1 MRIMLDTNVLI
12 SIVLSSKKMN
22 QLILDICK
30 KHTLVLS
37 PYILEETR
45 RVVTT
50 KFPQRKEILEK
61 FLSNEVYEI
70 VENTTICRQKINI
83 RDPKDVPIIVGAING
98 KIELLITG
106 DKDFDNVEIPNIKI
120 IKPSEY

>member
-1 MRIMLDTNVLI
+1 MRIMLDTNVLV

-22 QLILDICK
+22 QLFLDICE
-30 KHTLVLS
+30 KHTLVLC

-45 RVVTT
+45 QVVTD
-50 KFPQRKEILEK
+50 KFPERRRILERI
-61 FLSNEVYEI
+61 FSNESYEV
-70 VENTTICRQKINI
+70 VENTTTCKQKVNI

-98 KIELLITG
+98 QVELLITG